1 MRIKRYA
8 EETFKEWIVR
18 MFYSIRIKHFDL
30 SKLEINLL
38 FGLLFFFIICAFI
51 IMIFA
56 IIYFFKLFI

>member
-1 MRIKRYA
+1 MRIKRYVG
-8 EETFKEWIVR
+8 ETFKQWCTR